1 MKIKF
6 FTISLLLALGFS
18 AKAALYTYSGGD
30 AVIPDNSTIGL
41 PETITDIS
49 EPGSITAV
57 TLNFTLTGGNGT
69 DLSGY
74 LRLGNLSGS
83 PSYSLTSL
91 VQADPTISSGGVNF
105 NVDVTSAFSGD
116 NPNDT
121 WTLYFADTV
130 PGDTTTLDNG
140 WTLNI
145 TAVPE
150 PVNVALGIFGG
161 MMGVLAV
168 VRFVQKAK
176 MLKSAG

>member
-57 TLNFTLTGGNGT
+57 
-69 DLSGY
+69 
-74 LRLGNLSGS
+74 
-83 PSYSLTSL
+83 
-91 VQADPTISSGGVNF
+91 
-105 NVDVTSAFSGD
+105 
-116 NPNDT
+116 
-121 WTLYFADTV
+121 
-130 PGDTTTLDNG
+130 
-140 WTLNI
+140 
-145 TAVPE
+145 PE